1 MELLKNEIKKLKEK
15 VRSIKRRKK
24 YLITMN
30 VKNEDI
36 SNKLNDVT
44 VTINTLR
51 KDILKFK
58 IKI

>member
-36 SNKLNDVT
+36 SNKLNNVT